1 MATFTNQATLSYSGG
16 STNSNIITG
25 EIVEVLSVSKTA
37 VTDTYSAPDKI
48 TYVVSLVNSSGTA
61 LTGLTLTDGL
71 GSFALGE
78 TATEVHPLTYIP
90 NSVRY
95 YNDGVLMAAPAVTS
109 AAGLLSISGITVPAN
124 GNSTIVYEVNT
135 NEYTPL
141 GTGDSVVNTVS
152 VSGGSLAS
160 SATATETITPVARPS
175 LAITKSVSPNT
186 VAENGQ
192 LTYTFTIEN
201 YGNTEATATDAVSIT
216 DVFNP
221 VLKSIAVNYNN
232 TAWSS
237 PADYTYDTTGG
248 TFASVAGKI
257 TVPAAA
263 FTTNETTG
271 VVTTTPGTAVVTV
284 TGTL

>member
-25 EIVEVLSVSKTA
+25 EIIEVLTATKTA

-48 TYVVSLVNSSGTA
+48 TYVVSLVNSGNTT

-78 TATEVHPLTYIP
+78 TATDIHPLTYIDG
-90 NSVRY
+90 SVRY
-95 YNDGVLMAAPAVTS
+95 YTNGTLMSAPAVTS

-124 GNSTIVYEVNT
+124 GNATIIYEVST

-141 GTGDSVVNTVS
+141 GINDSIVNTVS
-152 VSGGSLAS
+152 ISGGNLAN
-160 SATATETITPVARPS
+160 AVTASETITPTARPA
-175 LAITKSVSPNT
+175 LAITKSVSPGT

-201 YGNTEATATDAVSIT
+201 YGNTDATATDAITIT
-216 DVFNP
+216 DIFNP
-221 VLKSIAVNYNN
+221 VLKSIAVTYNG
-232 TAWSS
+232 TTWTS
-237 PADYTYDTTGG
+237 PTDYTYDTASGS
-248 TFASVAGKI
+248 FATVPGKI
-257 TVPAAA
+257 IVPAAVYTQNA
-263 FTTNETTG
+263 TTG
-271 VVTTTPGTAVVTV
+271 VVTTSPGTATVTV
-284 TGTL
+284 TGTI

>member
-25 EIVEVLSVSKTA
+25 EIVEVLTISKTA

-48 TYVVSLVNSSGTA
+48 TYVVSLVNSGSTA
-61 LTGLTLTDGL
+61 LTGLTVTDGL

-78 TATEVHPLTYIP
+78 TATEVHPLTYVP

-95 YNDGVLMAAPAVTS
+95 YNDGVLMTAPTVTS
-109 AAGLLSISGITVPAN
+109 AAGLLAISGITVPAN
-124 GNSTIVYEVNT
+124 GNSTIVYEVTT

-141 GTGDSVVNTVS
+141 GVGDSVINTVS
-152 VSGGSLAS
+152 VSGGGLAN
-160 SATATETITPVARPS
+160 AVTATETITPNARPA

-221 VLKSIAVNYNN
+221 VLKSIAVSYNGA
-232 TAWSS
+232 AWTS
-237 PADYTYDTTGG
+237 PADYTYDTTSG
-248 TFASVAGKI
+248 TFTSVAGKI
-257 TVPAAA
+257 TVPAAT
-263 FTTNETTG
+263 FTTNATTG
-271 VVTTTPGTAVVTV
+271 VVTTTPGTAVVTI
-284 TGTL
+284 TGTI